1 MDITDNPPIK
11 LEQDMDNSLS
21 SSPTTTNLPVITASN
36 PHPPVVP
43 PQLSKFETKL
53 IEVIDDQSREIK
65 GLKNLMMAYGCK
77 MEFLCKQVSEFQQTQ
92 TASLKCLAEL
102 ANRIVPQPKPAAQDE
117 NAKIIQKLK
126 DTLFSTVAS
135 LPELQK
141 PAEVRPQFNIQDFFS
156 KKKDEKLPEVPDF
169 SDKLNGDLLEKLI
182 KSDDASN
189 LDSFLSNSNVS
200 TTQKSSP
207 ISAITTS
214 GTTPNLQLDD
224 SNDMNSELPSF
235 LSSLT
240 ENLSDMREPHCQRG
254 RSKSILDEEF
264 KKYQFIDWNQAE
276 KLGALTGMSP
286 KQVKVWFQNNRA
298 KNNTNPTNPKFCYNA
313 DAKKLLLGEFQLY
326 QYPSAAQ
333 IEVLANKTGSTER
346 QVKVWFQNQRAAEK
360 RKRYDTNT
368 IQSTSSAIT
377 ELQNI
382 RNCLS

>member
-1 MDITDNPPIK
+1 MPN
-11 LEQDMDNSLS
+11 
-21 SSPTTTNLPVITASN
+21 
-36 PHPPVVP
+36 
-43 PQLSKFETKL
+43 
-53 IEVIDDQSREIK
+53 
-65 GLKNLMMAYGCK
+65 
-77 MEFLCKQVSEFQQTQ
+77 FLV
-92 TASLKCLAEL
+92 
-102 ANRIVPQPKPAAQDE
+102 
-117 NAKIIQKLK
+117 
-126 DTLFSTVAS
+126 
-135 LPELQK
+135 
-141 PAEVRPQFNIQDFFS
+141 
-156 KKKDEKLPEVPDF
+156 
-169 SDKLNGDLLEKLI
+169 
-182 KSDDASN
+182 
-189 LDSFLSNSNVS
+189 LSNSNVS

-333 IEVLANKTGSTER
+333 IEVLANKT
-346 QVKVWFQNQRAAEK
+346 A
-360 RKRYDTNT
+360 
-368 IQSTSSAIT
+368 
-377 ELQNI
+377 
-382 RNCLS
+382 